1 MIWMNISRAASVT
14 SIAIEKESSLK
25 DIKQRIVGTIAVV
38 FDLDNANIPD
48 NASPDLIEKWDS
60 VNHMNLI
67 LALEEEFNIRFSDD
81 ELTQLDNINIIHDVV
96 SSKVLNS

>member
-1 MIWMNISRAASVT
+1 MNISRAASVT